1 MQFLVDT
8 QLPRRLADWIGA
20 QGHDA
25 GHVLDLQLAQSK
37 DNAIWLAAIDAQAI
51 IVTKDEDFANWVMAG
66 RAGPQV
72 LWLRTGNG
80 STPALL
86 TLLSPLWD
94 TIVASFAAGE
104 RLVEVRR

>member
-1 MQFLVDT
+1 MRFLVDT
-8 QLPRRLADWIGA
+8 QLPRRLVDWIGA

-25 GHVLDLQLAQSK
+25 DHVLDLKLAQSK
-37 DNAIWLAAIDAQAI
+37 DNAIWLAAIDAKAV
-51 IVTKDEDFANWVMAG
+51 IVKKDEDFANWVMAG

-86 TLLSPLWD
+86 LLLSPMWD
-94 TIVASFAAGE
+94 TIVAAFEAGE
-104 RLVEVRR
+104 RLVELRR